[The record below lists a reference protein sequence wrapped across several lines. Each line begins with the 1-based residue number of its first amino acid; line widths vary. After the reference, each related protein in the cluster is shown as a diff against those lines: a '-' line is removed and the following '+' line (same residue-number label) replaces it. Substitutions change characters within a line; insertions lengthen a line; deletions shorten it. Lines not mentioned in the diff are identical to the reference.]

1 MRVYLIMSEADAHVD
16 PVYAVFTTEEKAEA
30 YVKENSPP
38 EGEEGYE
45 EAEYMLEVWS
55 MEVEE

>member
-16 PVYAVFTTEEKAEA
+16 PVYEVFVSSEEAEA
-30 YVKENSPP
+30 YSKENSPH

-45 EAEYMLEVWS
+45 EAEYMLEVVS
-55 MEVEE
+55 MEVK